1 MNPGMNQQVTPKMTA
16 VIDVS
21 FHTYMKKNS
30 NRMKNKILYLL
41 IGILTIGVSSCNMNT
56 DPYTSIPTEDAFKS
70 VQDIDNAKNGVY
82 SALGGSSFYGRNVIA
97 VGDMSADLGLA
108 SSSSGHFVAVN
119 TWAVN
124 ENTAE
129 LANIWSSG
137 YTLIDR
143 SVRGINGAKKLLSD
157 NSNLSGNEKDI
168 VNGAI
173 SQMYALRA
181 FSTFMMTNLFGLP
194 YKAGEANSQ
203 LGVVIVDTKPIEPFD
218 DVQRSTVAECYDF
231 ILKDIANAH
240 EYMTLLSAGAKSA
253 ISEFYMNEAAIYA
266 LEARVKLY
274 MQDYVGAKAAAKKS
288 LELRGAGEE
297 TFESYVSMWKSTAIT
312 NEDIFTISKSEADN
326 LSANALN
333 TLYGSY
339 RATMTNFTKSLFG
352 ENDIRLGLFASN
364 RPLKFAGTAT
374 AAAVSNIPV
383 FRVSEMYL
391 IVAEA
396 EAADQS
402 GTVAAAQEALLF
414 SAKRNKDITTVADLP
429 ATKEELLT
437 FIANERIRELFQEGH
452 RYYDLRRTGA
462 AATINN
468 KPNFVLAN
476 TVFPIPADEINAL
489 GGVNE
494 SQQNPNWAANFP
506 N

>member
-1 MNPGMNQQVTPKMTA
+1 
-16 VIDVS
+16 
-21 FHTYMKKNS
+21 
-30 NRMKNKILYLL
+30 MKNKILYLL
-41 IGILTIGVSSCNMNT
+41 IGVLTISVSSCDMNT
-56 DPYTSIPTEDAFKS
+56 DPFTSIPTENAFKN

-82 SALGGSSFYGRNVIA
+82 SALGESRFYGRNVVA

-119 TWAVN
+119 TWAIN
-124 ENTAE
+124 ENSGE
-129 LANIWSSG
+129 LLDIWSSG

-143 SVRGINGAKKLLSD
+143 AVRGINGAKKLLAE
-157 NSNLSGNEKDI
+157 NTNLSDSEKAT

-173 SQMYALRA
+173 SQMHSLRA
-181 FSTFMMTNLFGLP
+181 FSTFILTNVFGLP

-203 LGVVIVDTKPIEPFD
+203 LGAVIVDTKPIEPFE
-218 DVQRSTVAECYDF
+218 DVQRSTVAECYAAV
-231 ILKDIANAH
+231 LKDIESAK
-240 EYMTLLSAGAKSA
+240 EYMALLSADARSA
-253 ISEFYMNEAAIYA
+253 INEFYMNEAAIYA

-274 MQDYVGAKAAAKKS
+274 MQDYAGAKAAAKKS

-312 NEDIFTISKSEADN
+312 NEDIFTIAKSEANN

-339 RATMTNFTKSLFG
+339 RATMTNFTKSVFSA
-352 ENDIRLGLFASN
+352 NDIRLGLFASN

-391 IVAEA
+391 IIAEA
-396 EAADQS
+396 EAADPN
-402 GTVAAAQEALLF
+402 GTVTAAQEALLF

-429 ATKEELLT
+429 ATKQELLV
-437 FIANERIRELFQEGH
+437 FIAQERIRELFQEGH

-462 AATINN
+462 AAEINGH
-468 KPNFVLAN
+468 PNFVLAG
-476 TVFPIPADEINAL
+476 TVFPIPAYEINAL

-494 SQQNPNWAANFP
+494 SQQNPDWATNLP

>member
-1 MNPGMNQQVTPKMTA
+1 MFIINYN
-16 VIDVS
+16 
-21 FHTYMKKNS
+21 YM
-30 NRMKNKILYLL
+30 RNKILYLL
-41 IGILTIGVSSCNMNT
+41 IGVVAIGVSSCDMNT
-56 DPYTSIPTEDAFKS
+56 DPFTSIPTEDAFKS

-82 SALGGSSFYGRNVIA
+82 SALGDYRFYGRNVVA

-124 ENTAE
+124 ENSGE
-129 LANIWSSG
+129 LSDIWTYG
-137 YTLIDR
+137 YTLTDR
-143 SVRGINGAKKLLSD
+143 AVRGINGAKKLLSD
-157 NSNLSGNEKDI
+157 NTSLSDNEKVT

-173 SQMYALRA
+173 SQMYSLRA
-181 FSTFMMTNLFGLP
+181 LSTFILTNVFGLP
-194 YKAGEANSQ
+194 YRAGEANDQ
-203 LGVVIVDTKPIEPFD
+203 LGVVLIDTKPVEPFE
-218 DVQRSTVAECYDF
+218 DVQRSTVAECYTA
-231 ILKDIANAH
+231 ILKDIESAK
-240 EYMTLLSAGAKSA
+240 EYMNLLSAGAKSA
-253 ISEFYMNEAAIYA
+253 INEFYMNEAAIYS

-274 MQDYVGAKAAAKKS
+274 MQDYAGAKAAAKKS
-288 LELRGAGEE
+288 LELRAAGEE

-312 NEDIFTISKSEADN
+312 NEDIFTIAKSEANN

-339 RATMTNFTKSLFG
+339 RATMTNFTKSVFG
-352 ENDIRLGLFASN
+352 VNDIRLGLFATN

-391 IVAEA
+391 IIAEA
-396 EAADQS
+396 EVSDPN

-414 SAKRNKDITTVADLP
+414 SAKRNKDIVTIADLP
-429 ATKEELLT
+429 ATKDDLLT
-437 FIANERIRELFQEGH
+437 FIAQERIRELFQEGH
-452 RYYDLRRTGA
+452 RYYDLRRTGVA
-462 AATINN
+462 VTINN
-468 KPNFVLAN
+468 KPNFVLAK
-476 TVFPIPADEINAL
+476 TVFPIPANEINAL

-494 SQQNPNWAANFP
+494 SQQNPNWADNMP